1 MYLIVKSKKRMDIT
15 TRIKLN
21 NGTEI
26 PVLGLGTYL
35 SKPGVETEIAVRYA
49 IDFGYRHIDTAAMYA
64 NEKDIGKAIKDSKIP
79 REDIFITSKVWNDD
93 QGYGK
98 TLRAF
103 DESLLNLDS
112 DYIDLYLIHWPLR
125 ELRRETWKALEK
137 KHNEGKVRSI
147 GVSNYTV
154 RHLDELL
161 LDCSVMPAVN
171 QVELS
176 PYLQQTELLDYS
188 GKKGIIIESY
198 SPLVR
203 GRKFDD
209 VRLLELSRK
218 YSKTPAQILIRWS
231 LQINTV
237 TLPKSIRK
245 EKIQEN
251 ANVFDFNISDEDMEF
266 MKSFDENYRIAWNPS
281 NIP

>member
-1 MYLIVKSKKRMDIT
+1 MDIT
-15 TRIKLN
+15 TKIKMN
-21 NGTEI
+21 NGVAI

-35 SKPGVETEIAVRYA
+35 SRPGNDTYVAVRYA
-49 IDFGYRHIDTAAMYA
+49 LDSGYRHIDTAAMYA
-64 NEKDIGKAIKDSKIP
+64 NEKDVGKAVKDSKIP
-79 REDIFITSKVWNDD
+79 REEIFITTKVWNED

-98 TLRAF
+98 TLKAF
-103 DESLLNLDS
+103 DESLIKLDS
-112 DYIDLYLIHWPLR
+112 GYIDLYLIHWPLR

-137 KHNEGKVRSI
+137 KYHEGKVRSI

-161 LDCSVMPAVN
+161 LNCSVNPAVN

-176 PYLQQTELLDYS
+176 PYLQQPELLEYCSQKD
-188 GKKGIIIESY
+188 IVVQAY

-209 VRLLELSRK
+209 VRLIGLAHK

-231 LQINTV
+231 LQMNTV
-237 TLPKSIRK
+237 TLPKSVRK
-245 EKIQEN
+245 EKIEEN
-251 ANVFDFNISDEDMEF
+251 VNVFDFNLSNEDLEF
-266 MKSFDENYRIAWNPS
+266 MKTFDESFRIAWNPS